1 MGVNLDFSWM
11 EDIPG
16 YQNITD
22 VPQPTTGL
30 DTTLIST
37 YNAND
42 LGNTVNNAQNAQN
55 DAVDVQANNTDTN
68 LTNFD
73 YSNSL
78 SNFDFS
84 SLYSGGFIN
93 TSGVDW
99 NSIINSGVNQV
110 VDINSQEEEDENLDN
125 NNNNNQDTNL
135 NNNQGGNNNED
146 ENLNLTENN
155 NNDVDKSTWSSVYG
169 ETATVTDNTFM
180 NFDQLDPFAEN
191 SGFTQATM
199 NGEKVWVY
207 EFNTSIYTGGLDTSN
222 PLVPSSSIKIILTE
236 DGKIINKG
244 QGSLFTDEDYTI
256 EKWDASKD
264 KTGEWYDDYENY
276 TSFNDLYFS
285 IFGRDVNQN
294 IFETLFGN
302 ETFSAFSPEQQAAH
316 LFYTASGADKERLLA
331 MIINGDFSSAQLSSF
346 GLDMNTLSQV
356 WDWDFAL
363 NQPMSKTLADKK
375 KREEEQ
381 KKNNSKPKGF
391 VMPKNVVRVGDEDA
405 GKKGLRF
412 TGMGTAGRNYA
423 SDPFAGTGLLTQ
435 PILNTPS
442 LIAKKTAKTKQA
454 PVTS

>member
-11 EDIPG
+11 ENIPG
-16 YQNITD
+16 YQNITN

-42 LGNTVNNAQNAQN
+42 LGNTVNNAQN
-55 DAVDVQANNTDTN
+55 DAVDTQANNTDTN

-99 NSIINSGVNQV
+99 NSIINSGVNLV
-110 VDINSQEEEDENLDN
+110 VDTNSQKEEEEENLNN
-125 NNNNNQDTNL
+125 NNNNNQDTSL

-146 ENLNLTENN
+146 ENLKLTENN
-155 NNDVDKSTWSSVYG
+155 NDNVDKSTWSSVYG
-169 ETATVTDNTFM
+169 ETAIVTDNTFM

-207 EFNTSIYTGGLDTSN
+207 EIDTSLYTGGLDTNN
-222 PLVPSSSIKIILTE
+222 PLLPSSTIKIILTE

-256 EKWDASKD
+256 EDWDASKD

-276 TSFNDLYFS
+276 TSFNDLYFR
-285 IFGRDVNQN
+285 IFGKDVSQN
-294 IFETLFGN
+294 IFETLFNN
-302 ETFSAFSPEQQAAH
+302 ETFSNFSLEQQSAH
-316 LFYTASGADKERLLA
+316 LFYTASGADKSRLLT
-331 MIINGDFSSAQLSSF
+331 MITNGDFSPAQLLSF
-346 GLDMNTLSQV
+346 GIDMNTLSQA
-356 WDWDFAL
+356 WNWDFNL
-363 NQPMSKTLADKK
+363 NQPLSKTIADAKR
-375 KREEEQ
+375 REEEER
-381 KKNNSKPKGF
+381 KKNSKPKGF
-391 VMPKNVVRVGDEDA
+391 VMPKNVVHIGDEDA